1 MLFFYS
7 KFIAEQREHELAMII
22 KEEKL
27 KDEETRKYI
36 DNCFR
41 NGEVKIV
48 GTDIETIMPPVSRF
62 GAGNRIVKKQ
72 NVIDKLKNFFDKY
85 FGMGTI
91 PQFSQKFK
99 KKSVIYDYEEKET
112 LLRVAENADLYG
124 SKK

>member
-1 MLFFYS
+1 
-7 KFIAEQREHELAMII
+7 MII

-36 DNCFR
+36 DNCFL

-62 GAGNRIVKKQ
+62 AGGNRTVKKQ

-85 FGMGTI
+85 FGIGTI
-91 PQFSQKFK
+91 PRFSQKFE
-99 KKSVIYDYEEKET
+99 KKSIVYDYEEKEI
-112 LLRVAENADLYG
+112 LLRVAENENLYG
-124 SKK
+124 SK